1 MTFRRLS
8 DFLRLSTI
16 VLVVSAFCP
25 TLHAQALL
33 ASATVPEAP
42 TPAIEPVSPVVIT
55 PPVVSV
61 EHKFWDKQNRVLFIA
76 AAASN
81 GADFAVT
88 RANLQSGGQELN
100 PVVRMFGRSTPGLAM
115 NFIGETAGVISL
127 NYFFHKTSHH
137 KMERL
142 VSVVN
147 IGSSAGAV
155 GFGLAHR

>member
-33 ASATVPEAP
+33 ASATVPQAP

-55 PPVVSV
+55 PPVMSV
-61 EHKFWDKQNRVLFIA
+61 EHKFWDKQNRVLFIT

-100 PVVRMFGRSTPGLAM
+100 PVVRMFGRSK
-115 NFIGETAGVISL
+115 IGRASG
-127 NYFFHKTSHH
+127 
-137 KMERL
+137 R
-142 VSVVN
+142 
-147 IGSSAGAV
+147 
-155 GFGLAHR
+155 